1 VVVLSALN
9 PPPAHFVFMETRGID
24 GDELKTALY
33 RGAVYQAV
41 MRSSARNPNDTNP
54 KRFIVMDRV
63 TAEWLASGRWEVEIA
78 CRRHPC
84 RVQLQPWYDPR
95 NERIRS

>member
-1 VVVLSALN
+1 MIAGLFLVVLPGPGLVVLA
-9 PPPAHFVFMETRGID
+9 MWRD
-24 GDELKTALY
+24 GAIVGSIRSGAWGHRLGRSIGMGYVSCDEGVA
-33 RGAVYQAV
+33 A
-41 MRSSARNPNDTNP
+41 D
-54 KRFIVMDRV
+54 
-63 TAEWLASGRWEVEIA
+63 WLASGRWEVEVA